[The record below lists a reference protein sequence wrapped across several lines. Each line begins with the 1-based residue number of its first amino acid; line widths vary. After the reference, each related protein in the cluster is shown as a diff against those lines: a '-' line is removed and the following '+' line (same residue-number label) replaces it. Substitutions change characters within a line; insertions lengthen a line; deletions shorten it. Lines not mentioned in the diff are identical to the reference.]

1 MFAIT
6 DYRVSGN
13 TLLPENRVRAAVAP
27 FTGPQSRF
35 ETIQLALEALERA
48 YLDAGYGSVR
58 VVVPEQDVE
67 GGVVALQ
74 VIEASLGSVRVEGEQ
89 RFSEANIRAS
99 LPALREGEVVNIND
113 LASNIRLANESPAKQ
128 VAVTFQRGEDAPSAT
143 AANPTPAQVQAL
155 VRVVDDEPL
164 RMALTWDNSGNASTG
179 RARSGFLLQHAN
191 LWDAD
196 HTLTAQVLTS
206 PTQAKDVLIVGAG
219 YRIPLYAQ
227 GGALDFNWGYSNVNS
242 GTVAGFAI
250 SGSGTVW
257 GARYSHNLVTPP
269 GSDWERKASIGLDV
283 RSYDNSLAAQGIT
296 PNFQVRPLTLGY
308 SASLRTPQRDVAL
321 NLTLSRNLPSS
332 GEGSDA
338 VFVQAR
344 AGAKAAYT
352 VWKFSASLNER
363 FSGDQSLRLSA
374 SGQYSRDVLLSA
386 EQFGLGGSDSV
397 RGLAERELPSD
408 RAPGDS
414 GLRLGVE
421 WWWGDVGDALGQAIG
436 LKEAKALRLQPIGFI
451 DAGRVWSNRG
461 GTLGERQQSA
471 ASIGVG
477 LRGNWQ
483 RVFSLRLDW
492 ARVLRGTTQSP
503 RGSSSLHAQALYFF

>member
-1 MFAIT
+1 MFAIN
-6 DYRVSGN
+6 DYRITGN
-13 TLLPENRVRAAVAP
+13 TLLPEARVRAAVAP
-27 FTGPQSRF
+27 FVGPQSRF
-35 ETIQLALEALERA
+35 ETIQQALEALERA

-74 VIEASLGSVRVEGEQ
+74 VIEAKLGSVRVEGEQ

-99 LPALREGEVVNIND
+99 LPALREGAVVNIND

-128 VAVTFQRGEDAPSAT
+128 VAVTFQRGEDAP
-143 AANPTPAQVQAL
+143 TPPGQAQVQAQVQAL
-155 VRVVDDEPL
+155 VRVVDDDPL

-179 RARSGFLLQHAN
+179 RARTGFLLQHAN

-206 PTQAKDVLIVGAG
+206 PTQVKDVLIVGAG
-219 YRIPLYAQ
+219 YRIPFYAQ
-227 GGALDFNWGYSNVNS
+227 GGALDLNWGYSNVDS

-257 GARYSHNLVTPP
+257 GARYSQNLVTPP
-269 GSDWERKASIGLDV
+269 GSDWERRVSVGLDV
-283 RSYDNSLAAQGIT
+283 RGYDNSLAEQGIT
-296 PNFQVRPLTLGY
+296 PNFTVRPITLGY
-308 SASLRTPQRDVAL
+308 SANLRTPQRDVAL
-321 NLTLSRNLPSS
+321 NVTLSRNLPSS
-332 GEGSDA
+332 GKGSTA
-338 VFVQAR
+338 VFDVARKGAQA
-344 AGAKAAYT
+344 GYT
-352 VWKFSASLNER
+352 VWKFSASMNQRLE
-363 FSGDQSLRLSA
+363 GEQSLRLAA
-374 SGQYSRDVLLSA
+374 SGQYSPDVLLSA

-414 GLRLGVE
+414 GLRLGAE
-421 WWWGDVGDALGQAIG
+421 WWGSDLGEELGAAFG
-436 LKEAKALRLQPIGFI
+436 VKDLKGLRLQPIGFI

-471 ASIGVG
+471 ASFGVG
-477 LRGNWQ
+477 LRGSWQ
-483 RVFSLRLDW
+483 RNFSLRLDW
-492 ARVLRGTTQSP
+492 ARVLRGTVQSP